1 VLETGSFDEK
11 DYILRRDATRIGFVQ
26 TQPQFGAI
34 EENRH
39 QIERLLEDQTA
50 DLWVLPELALTGYE
64 FLDIAELRE
73 YAEEIPE
80 GESTAWLHSLAARHN
95 ATFVMGLPEKA
106 NGRIFNS
113 AIVVGPEGFVR
124 RYRKLHLF
132 EREKELFEPGDE
144 GLQVIEVAG
153 VRLGIMICFDWI
165 FPEVARTLALR
176 GAQILCHPSNL
187 VLSYCQKAMFARAV
201 ENGIFTITANRVG
214 TENRVG
220 RELVFTGGSQ
230 ILSPKGELLAQAGKE
245 TIAAAVVDMDPRSAL
260 AKNITP
266 TNHLFEDRRPAFYE
280 LK

>member
-1 VLETGSFDEK
+1 LLEGN
-11 DYILRRDATRIGFVQ
+11 DYILRRDATRIGFLQ

-34 EENRH
+34 EENRR
-39 QIERLLEDQTA
+39 QIEKLLEGQTA

-64 FLDIAELRE
+64 FLDVAELRE
-73 YAEEIPE
+73 FAEEIPG
-80 GESTAWLHSLAARHN
+80 GESTAWLQSLAVRHN
-95 ATFVMGLPEKA
+95 AIFVTGLPERA
-106 NGRIFNS
+106 DGRIFNS
-113 AIVVGPEGFVR
+113 AIVVGPEGFVS

-144 GLQVIEVAG
+144 GLQVSEIAG
-153 VRLGIMICFDWI
+153 AKLGVMICFDWI
-165 FPEVARTLALR
+165 FPELARTLALR

-214 TENRVG
+214 TENRAG

-245 TIAAAVVDMDPRSAL
+245 TIEARVVDINPLSAL
-260 AKNITP
+260 GKNITP
-266 TNHLFEDRRPAFYE
+266 TNHLFQDRRPAFYE
-280 LK
+280 VG